1 MPVPVRA
8 PVRRGFLV
16 SLPLVSLALM
26 VVMALVPLVT
36 LVALVAVVAFVVVAF
51 GHRQLPSIVD
61 ADQPR
66 VRW

>member
-1 MPVPVRA
+1 MSA
-8 PVRRGFLV
+8 SVRRGFLV

-26 VVMALVPLVT
+26 FVMALVPLVA
-36 LVALVAVVAFVVVAF
+36 VVAVIAFVVVAF

-61 ADQPR
+61 ANQPR

>member
-1 MPVPVRA
+1 MP
-8 PVRRGFLV
+8 
-16 SLPLVSLALM
+16 LPLVPPAL
-26 VVMALVPLVT
+26 VFVMALVPLVT

>member
-1 MPVPVRA
+1 MPA
-8 PVRRGFLV
+8 PIRRGFLV
-16 SLPLVSLALM
+16 PLPLVPPAL
-26 VVMALVPLVT
+26 VFVMALVP